1 MARDVNEL
9 APMVTLDSR
18 AGAIRRGMAM
28 ASIEPSPEQ
37 LRALVAQ
44 ANGDTPVVM
53 INLLRYRER
62 AGYAPGADAAPCSGR
77 EAYGRYQAGVTPLLA
92 EAGAS
97 VLWFGRAMQTV
108 IGPDAERWDDAILVQ
123 YPSRGAFLAM
133 VSRPAYQRIAMHRT
147 AALADSRLIATETVM
162 ARA

>member
-1 MARDVNEL
+1 
-9 APMVTLDSR
+9 
-18 AGAIRRGMAM
+18 M

-37 LRALVAQ
+37 LRALVAET
-44 ANGDTPVVM
+44 NGDAPIVM

-62 AGYAPGADAAPCSGR
+62 AEYAPGADVEPCSGR
-77 EAYGRYQAGVTPLLA
+77 EAYGRYQAGVMPLLA
-92 EAGAS
+92 EAGGS
-97 VLWFGRAMQTV
+97 VLWFGRARQTL

-123 YPSRGAFLAM
+123 YPSRSAFLAM
-133 VSRPAYQRIAMHRT
+133 VSRPAYQRISMHRR

>member
-1 MARDVNEL
+1 
-9 APMVTLDSR
+9 
-18 AGAIRRGMAM
+18 M

-37 LRALVAQ
+37 LRALVAE
-44 ANGDTPVVM
+44 ANGDAPVVM

-62 AGYAPGADAAPCSGR
+62 AVYAPGADVEPCSGR
-77 EAYGRYQAGVTPLLA
+77 DAYGRDQVGVTPLLA

-97 VLWFGRAMQTV
+97 VLWFGRARQTV
-108 IGPDAERWDDAILVQ
+108 IGPDAEHWDDAILVQ
-123 YPSRGAFLAM
+123 YPSRSAFLAM

>member
-1 MARDVNEL
+1 M
-9 APMVTLDSR
+9 
-18 AGAIRRGMAM
+18 G
-28 ASIEPSPEQ
+28 SIEPSTEQ
-37 LRALVAQ
+37 LHALTADT
-44 ANGDTPVVM
+44 NGDAPVVM

-62 AGYAPGADAAPCSGR
+62 ATYAPGADAGPCSGR

-92 EAGAS
+92 EAGGT
-97 VLWFGRAMQTV
+97 VLWFGRARQTV

-123 YPSRGAFLAM
+123 YPSRRAFLTM